1 MRFVSF
7 LLSSFFFLYV
17 KAQSE
22 KDKTVLPFPMKEH
35 ALLWRI
41 EGKDLRH
48 PSYLFG
54 TMHLIEKEYFFFPEK
69 LKRQVEKS
77 EQLVMELP
85 GLPNQKEALNYL
97 QLSAGSFFDY
107 FTPQQTD
114 SIIQWAKSELHMS
127 ETQFRGIINE
137 MKPFVAVQLATQ
149 MYFLGKTESYEI
161 TFEKLARENRI
172 EIKGLETIEEQM
184 RLFDDLSASE
194 QAEMVMQI
202 VRKPENPYSETAE
215 LEKLYI
221 RQNIDSLYLFLVNTE
236 SAINSDNL
244 RFIDNRN
251 TKWIP
256 LIEDFIEQKQTFI
269 AVGAGHLGGPNGLV
283 RLLQQKGYELTPVK
297 I

>member
-1 MRFVSF
+1 MRFVS
-7 LLSSFFFLYV
+7 LLLCSFFTLLL

-22 KDKTVLPFPMKEH
+22 KDKTVLPFPMKEQ
-35 ALLWRI
+35 ALLWKI
-41 EGKDLRH
+41 EGKQLIH

-85 GLPNQKEALNYL
+85 GLPNQEEVLKYV
-97 QLSAGSFFDY
+97 QLSEGSFFDY

-114 SIIQWAKSELHMS
+114 SILQWAKSILHMS
-127 ETQFRGIINE
+127 EAQFRGIINE

-161 TFEKLARENRI
+161 TLENLAKENRI
-172 EIKGLETIEEQM
+172 EIKGLETIGEQM
-184 RLFDDLSASE
+184 SLFDDLSDTE

-202 VRKPENPYSETAE
+202 VRKPEITYAETSE

-221 RQNIDSLYLFLVNTE
+221 RQNIDSLYLFIVNSE
-236 SAINSDNL
+236 SSIKSDNL

-251 TKWIP
+251 SKWIP
-256 LIEDFIEQKQTFI
+256 LIEDFIKQKQTFI

-297 I
+297 L